1 MYKPFYCRTTPVDR
15 LNWAKTT
22 FWWWWDE
29 SDNTTL
35 HIRHGIQKYTVAC
48 VCASTL
54 LFGGRTASHNIQSLR
69 VSGKET
75 LCFFETFEPST
86 LSKQITELW
95 HRRRWPGFLCR
106 SFYSKRS
113 HRVKL
118 WRLKSLVKIIWETGW
133 SNNHKVTSIIILKS
147 DTHDINKRRW
157 HTAGLMVGQRHR
169 RWSNIKPAVG

>member
-29 SDNTTL
+29 SNNTTL

-54 LFGGRTASHNIQSLR
+54 IFGGRTASHNIQSLR

-75 LCFFETFEPST
+75 LCFFETFEPPT

-95 HRRRWPGFLCR
+95 HLASYVDHFIRKGRTESSCEGWNHLSKSSEKLDDRIITRSRRLSFL
-106 SFYSKRS
+106 
-113 HRVKL
+113 RV
-118 WRLKSLVKIIWETGW
+118 TPT
-133 SNNHKVTSIIILKS
+133 TSTRDV
-147 DTHDINKRRW
+147 DTLL
-157 HTAGLMVGQRHR
+157 A
-169 RWSNIKPAVG
+169 